1 LKIAYLIAGVAALA
15 GGTMLWWLVSPAPM
29 MNIGFAS
36 YGGYPV
42 VVREFIL
49 NATRSGLFKEL
60 VVDGGAEMPQRTSG
74 SGNYLVGYSK
84 GWGDDVSIEITWV
97 ELSSGEAWRAG
108 TSLPA
113 NYMERSTSGAIQILP
128 ILAPGGLLI
137 ISSDRNPDKARDQT
151 VSDLA
156 RICGTRVPELDE
168 NYTSNP
174 RALPGLWEASQ
185 AANPAPFR
193 SECES

>member
-1 LKIAYLIAGVAALA
+1 MKIAYLIAGAAALT
-15 GGTMLWWLVSPAPM
+15 GGAILWWLMSPAPM

-36 YGGYPV
+36 NGGYPV

-49 NATRSGLFKEL
+49 NSTQSGLFKEL
-60 VVDGGAEMPQRTSG
+60 VVDGGGDKPPRTSG
-74 SGNYLVGYSK
+74 SGNYMVSYRK
-84 GWGDDVSIEITWV
+84 GWGDDISIDITWV
-97 ELSSGEAWRAG
+97 ELSSGEAWRAE
-108 TSLPA
+108 TSLSVKD
-113 NYMERSTSGAIQILP
+113 MERSASGAVQLLP

-137 ISSDRNPDKARDQT
+137 ISSDPIPGTARDQT

-156 RICGTRVPELDE
+156 RICGTRVPELDK

-185 AANPAPFR
+185 TVSSAPFR